1 MVKMGARHMK
11 RFLQKG
17 FSSMSMVAAA
27 AGVVIIGSAVYFLGF
42 PAQQDDQVQNKLAE
56 VFVSVSSCRAEINQM
71 LEKKSAQTPSKV
83 PFTCD
88 GGASAGVKISP
99 HLKSIAVSPA
109 GAITAMLDFRSLP
122 ELTPAT
128 NMLSLVPLAD
138 ATHVLAA
145 GDAHQAIHAWRC
157 GSPQDGTTIPAKYL
171 PANCRG

>member
-1 MVKMGARHMK
+1 MGAKYMKQFLKK
-11 RFLQKG
+11 RF
-17 FSSMSMVAAA
+17 SNVAVMALA
-27 AGVVIIGSAVYFLGF
+27 TGVAIIGSTAYFLSL
-42 PAQQDDQVQNKLAE
+42 PAHQDDQVQSKVAE

-71 LEKKSAQTPSKV
+71 LKKKSAQTPSKV